1 MAHQAELMGWWQN
14 QHGRQLRIA
23 ATGTFAS
30 TLITVVSALQ
40 LMILQDI
47 SAYEEYTGA
56 AIVMLVL
63 GITGLAICAPPFAS
77 LKGNSNTIKEIMEL
91 TSSSELRR
99 MRPEGD
105 EAAELLG
112 GGHAEAWKAFLIEKG
127 LKKR

>member
-1 MAHQAELMGWWQN
+1 M
-14 QHGRQLRIA
+14 QLQL
-23 ATGTFAS
+23 FDCY
-30 TLITVVSALQ
+30 TLILVILFQLTNLLLTPLDLQ

-47 SAYEEYTGA
+47 STYEEYTGA
-56 AIVMLVL
+56 AIVMLVV